1 MRQLKVLLVFFGF
14 VFCFYLSLRKLDNTN
29 FKVSGGGWKKIVLFW
44 IILWQFFFFFFLSWL
59 LSFYDTLPAADMKSI
74 KINEEKKEKERKW
87 RAYQH
92 SIKME
97 KQNTWP
103 ITNQSNWRF
112 VFCYVMGVE
121 EKEEEYQPM
130 KHCVRNN

>member
-1 MRQLKVLLVFFGF
+1 MGEKKNSVVLDYSLTVF
-14 VFCFYLSLRKLDNTN
+14 V
-29 FKVSGGGWKKIVLFW
+29 
-44 IILWQFFFFFFLSWL
+44 FFFFLSWL
-59 LSFYDTLPAADMKSI
+59 LSFYDRLPAADVKSI
-74 KINEEKKEKERKW
+74 KINEEKKKRKRKW

-103 ITNQSNWRF
+103 ITNQSNWMF